1 MQENPNQEKKV
12 KKRYIEI
19 SLGAL
24 MTAMI
29 IIALVIGDI
38 WLGIY
43 AYNLSKEENNTNTNS
58 IENNIDE

>member
-19 SLGAL
+19 SLGAI

-43 AYNLSKEENNTNTNS
+43 AYNLSKEESNTNTNS